1 MKMGFGMKKTTLIFA
16 FFFSCLCGY
25 VVGQTTDE
33 ISVDTWKAGV
43 ARIDIT
49 PEEPMWMAGYGSR
62 TSPSEGVLHSIWI
75 KALALEDASGHRSV
89 LVTADLLGWPKDL
102 SDLIRKEAEEK
113 FGLSKSQIILNSS
126 HTHTGPVL
134 NGALLDIYPLEE
146 ADLVIIKKYTK
157 ALGEKVIQL
166 IGTAL
171 DDMNPAFLYAE
182 NGVARF
188 QVNRRNN
195 SENTLHRATELKGP
209 NDYSV
214 PVIKV
219 ESSEGDLKA
228 IVFGYA
234 CHPTVLSLNQW
245 SGDYAGYAQIDLE
258 KKYPGSVAMFFQ
270 GAGADQNPLPRRTVA
285 LAKQYGKMLAA
296 SVERILEEEMRP
308 LIPVLR
314 TAYDEVELDL
324 ETPPSEKE
332 LQRMAESSTGY
343 QKRWSERLLK
353 ELQSGEKFKKSYPYP
368 LQVWKLGD
376 QSVFALGGELLVGYA
391 NRLKEIFGP
400 DAFVMGYSNDV
411 MSYIP
416 TARVLR
422 EGGYEADQAHVVYGL
437 PSGWTA
443 DIETVIIHGI
453 VQLAASA
460 DVEPAE

>member
-1 MKMGFGMKKTTLIFA
+1 MKRTTLIFA
-16 FFFSCLCGY
+16 FFFLCLCGY
-25 VVGQTTDE
+25 VVGQTKDKT
-33 ISVDTWKAGV
+33 SSGTWKAGV

-49 PEEPMWMAGYGSR
+49 PDEPMWMAGYGSR
-62 TSPSEGVLHSIWI
+62 TSPSDGTLHQIWI
-75 KALALEDASGHRSV
+75 KALALEDTSGHRSI
-89 LVTADLLGWPKDL
+89 LVTADLVGWPKGL
-102 SDLIRKEAEEK
+102 SDSIRKEAEEK

-146 ADLVIIKKYTK
+146 TDLAIIKKYTK
-157 ALGEKVIQL
+157 TLGEKVIRL

-171 DDMNPAFLYAE
+171 EEMEPAFLSSA

-195 SENTLHRATELKGP
+195 SEGALHRATELNGP
-209 NDYSV
+209 NDHSV

-219 ESSEGDLKA
+219 ESPEGDLKA

-245 SGDYAGYAQIDLE
+245 SGDYAGFAQIELE
-258 KKYPGSVAMFFQ
+258 KEYPGAVAMFFQ

-296 SVERILEEEMRP
+296 AVEGVLEEKMRP
-308 LIPVLR
+308 LAASLR
-314 TAYDEVELDL
+314 TAYSEVDL
-324 ETPPSEKE
+324 E
-332 LQRMAESSTGY
+332 LQTVPTEEAFQKMAETSSGY

-353 ELQSGEKFKKSYPYP
+353 ELQSGENFERSYPYP

-391 NRLKEIFGP
+391 IRLKEIFGQ

-443 DIETVIIHGI
+443 DIETDIIHGM

-460 DVEPAE
+460 DVVPVE